1 MTLPF
6 DKKYQTIARRLAVK
20 HRERDRVSMLRPER
34 AAKPATRRVRR
45 YAMVSCAIIGLLLA
59 PVQPACAWSH
69 DGATVTRS
77 PRARLYHAKA
87 SDNAGHGTTSSAIDG
102 FRARFTRE

>member
-34 AAKPATRRVRR
+34 AAKPATPFPAIPRE
-45 YAMVSCAIIGLLLA
+45 MIIGFL
-59 PVQPACAWSH
+59 S
-69 DGATVTRS
+69 
-77 PRARLYHAKA
+77 
-87 SDNAGHGTTSSAIDG
+87 
-102 FRARFTRE
+102 